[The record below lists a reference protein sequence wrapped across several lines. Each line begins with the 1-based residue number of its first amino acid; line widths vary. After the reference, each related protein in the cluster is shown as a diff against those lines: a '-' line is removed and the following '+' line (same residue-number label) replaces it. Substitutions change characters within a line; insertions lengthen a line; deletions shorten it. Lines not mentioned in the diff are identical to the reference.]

1 MEGVVCPGCGE
12 TVRLQGLK
20 IGDRIDC
27 TNCADL
33 TLRLEEKDGQYL
45 LVDIPKVSCPSCD
58 RILEVP
64 DDLGPGDVMAC
75 CGVDYM
81 LTYEFGAYALVPHG
95 KDEID

>member
-33 TLRLEEKDGQYL
+33 TLRLVEKDGQCI

-64 DDLGPGDVMAC
+64 DGLGRGDVMTC

-81 LTYEFGAYALVPHG
+81 LTYEFGAYALVPYG
-95 KDEID
+95 KDGIN

>member
-1 MEGVVCPGCGE
+1 MDEIFCPGCGE
-12 TVRLQGLK
+12 RVLLRGLK

-33 TLRLEEKDGQYL
+33 TLRLEEKDGQYT

-64 DDLGPGDVMAC
+64 DGLGPGDVMTG
-75 CGVDYM
+75 CGVDYK
-81 LTYEFGAYALVPHG
+81 LTYEFGAYAIVPHG

>member
-1 MEGVVCPGCGE
+1 MEEILCPGCGE
-12 TVRLQGLK
+12 RVLLQGLK

-64 DDLGPGDVMAC
+64 DGLGPGDVMTC

-81 LTYEFGAYALVPHG
+81 LTYEFGAYALVPYD
-95 KDEID
+95 KDGIN

>member
-33 TLRLEEKDGQYL
+33 TLRLVEKDGQCI

-64 DDLGPGDVMAC
+64 DGLGRGGVMTC

-81 LTYEFGAYALVPHG
+81 LTYEFGAYALVPYD
-95 KDEID
+95 KDGIN

>member
-12 TVRLQGLK
+12 TVRLKGLK

-33 TLRLEEKDGQYL
+33 TLRLVEKDGQCI

-64 DDLGPGDVMAC
+64 DGLGPGDVMTC

-81 LTYEFGAYALVPHG
+81 LTYEFGAYALVPYG
-95 KDEID
+95 KDEKN

>member
-33 TLRLEEKDGQYL
+33 TLRLVEKDGQCI

-64 DDLGPGDVMAC
+64 DGLGRGDVMTC

-81 LTYEFGAYALVPHG
+81 LTYEFGAYALVSHG
-95 KDEID
+95 KDEKD